1 MKTYDINGVPTPISF
16 KPSKRYLAERRA
28 AERLPAPTQD
38 DDEAKAVRLAEAVYP
53 VKAWLADMEMQDG
66 EDIRTFV
73 HWTWQKLERGDLRR
87 GRVRA
92 ITWSAGYRERG
103 RWGAPDR
110 WSELR
115 ELLTV
120 VLPGADMKLDGPLDT
135 TEQAP
140 ARDGGPWEA
149 SINGVPVRLARRFSS
164 AAMAIIRNGDP
175 FRVKHGHTYG
185 LTDAVIATLPADAR
199 RA

>member
-28 AERLPAPTQD
+28 AERPPAPTQD

-53 VKAWLADMEMQDG
+53 VKAWLADLEMHDG
-66 EDIRTFV
+66 EDIRTYV

-92 ITWSAGYRERG
+92 ITWSAGG
-103 RWGAPDR
+103 R
-110 WSELR
+110 WSETR

-120 VLPGADMKLDGPLDT
+120 VLPGADMKLDGPLET
-135 TEQAP
+135 TERPAP
-140 ARDGGPWEA
+140 PPEGPRTI
-149 SINGVPVRLARRFSS
+149 SINGVPVRLARGWST
-164 AAMAIIRNGDP
+164 AAMAFIRSGDP
-175 FRVKHGHTYG
+175 FRAKGMTARRH
-185 LTDAVIATLPADAR
+185 LTRAVIATLPAGAR
-199 RA
+199 A